1 MRLVFSLRIVFVL
14 LATGFLVL
22 PAAGCGAK
30 KKGKK
35 GSGLTIKQQLD
46 KADTE
51 SSPDRKAAAY
61 VKVGRSQ
68 LASSD
73 KSGAKTSVG
82 KAFKEVSGEGD
93 ANLFSPRLV
102 DIAELFVAVG
112 DKKQARKSLELATT
126 LAADPGKIEDPIRRA
141 KILATAG
148 AVYGEK
154 IKGLGDIKLAKE
166 WLEKAAVEA
175 DAAEARFRAEALA
188 AVAMGYTKA
197 GLGKDAAGM
206 VGKLEEAARALE
218 EPRAKAEAFAAA
230 VNVQAQTGNKD
241 EAIALLVEASTA
253 AKSVER
259 SESRAYA
266 LLAVAVAS
274 SAVGDN
280 KQALSLLKE
289 ADKAA
294 DKVADPETQKTVVE
308 KVRSMM
314 AEVEKKK

>member
-1 MRLVFSLRIVFVL
+1 MRLVFRLRIVFVL

-46 KADTE
+46 KAETE

-126 LAADPGKIEDPIRRA
+126 LAVDPG
-141 KILATAG
+141 
-148 AVYGEK
+148 
-154 IKGLGDIKLAKE
+154 
-166 WLEKAAVEA
+166 
-175 DAAEARFRAEALA
+175 
-188 AVAMGYTKA
+188 
-197 GLGKDAAGM
+197 
-206 VGKLEEAARALE
+206 
-218 EPRAKAEAFAAA
+218 
-230 VNVQAQTGNKD
+230 
-241 EAIALLVEASTA
+241 
-253 AKSVER
+253 
-259 SESRAYA
+259 
-266 LLAVAVAS
+266 
-274 SAVGDN
+274 
-280 KQALSLLKE
+280 
-289 ADKAA
+289 
-294 DKVADPETQKTVVE
+294 
-308 KVRSMM
+308 
-314 AEVEKKK
+314 

>member
-1 MRLVFSLRIVFVL
+1 
-14 LATGFLVL
+14 
-22 PAAGCGAK
+22 
-30 KKGKK
+30 
-35 GSGLTIKQQLD
+35 
-46 KADTE
+46 
-51 SSPDRKAAAY
+51 
-61 VKVGRSQ
+61 
-68 LASSD
+68 
-73 KSGAKTSVG
+73 
-82 KAFKEVSGEGD
+82 
-93 ANLFSPRLV
+93 
-102 DIAELFVAVG
+102 
-112 DKKQARKSLELATT
+112 
-126 LAADPGKIEDPIRRA
+126 
-141 KILATAG
+141 
-148 AVYGEK
+148 
-154 IKGLGDIKLAKE
+154 
-166 WLEKAAVEA
+166 
-175 DAAEARFRAEALA
+175 
-188 AVAMGYTKA
+188 
-197 GLGKDAAGM
+197 

-314 AEVEKKK
+314 AEIEKKK